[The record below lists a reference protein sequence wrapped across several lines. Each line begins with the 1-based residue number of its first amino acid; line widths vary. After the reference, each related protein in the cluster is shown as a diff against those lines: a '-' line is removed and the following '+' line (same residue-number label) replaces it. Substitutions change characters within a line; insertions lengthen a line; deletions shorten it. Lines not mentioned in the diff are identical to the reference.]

1 MSGSVNKVIIVG
13 NLGKDPEIRTTQS
26 GDKIINLTVATSDT
40 WNDRQSG
47 ERRERTE
54 WHRVTIYNERLTDVA
69 ERFLRKGRKVYLEGA
84 LQTRKW
90 TDQSGQDRYTTEI
103 VLQKF
108 RGELVLLDS
117 RQDGKDEPQHNSAQR
132 SSGQGSQNRQQSH
145 AGYDSSLNQRGG
157 WDEPRGNPDLDDEIP
172 F

>member
-1 MSGSVNKVIIVG
+1 MSGSVNKCIIVG
-13 NLGKDPEIRTTQS
+13 NLGKDPDVRTSQS
-26 GDKIINLTVATSDT
+26 GDKIVNLTVATSDT

-47 ERRERTE
+47 ERREKTE
-54 WHRVTIYNERLTDVA
+54 WHRVTIYNERLADVA
-69 ERFLRKGRKVYLEGA
+69 ERFLRKGRKVYLEGT

-90 TDQSGQDRYTTEI
+90 TDQSGQERYTTEI

-117 RQDGKDEPQHNSAQR
+117 RQDGE
-132 SSGQGSQNRQQSH
+132 GGSNDSNRGRGQQSSQQH
-145 AGYDSSLNQRGG
+145 RQSNTGYDSSLNQRRG
-157 WDEPRGNPDLDDEIP
+157 WDEGGSSDLSDEIP

>member
-1 MSGSVNKVIIVG
+1 MSGSVNKVIIAG
-13 NLGKDPEIRTTQS
+13 NLGKDPEVRTSQS
-26 GDKIINLTVATSDT
+26 GMKIVSLTLATSDT

-54 WHRVTIYNERLTDVA
+54 WHRVVIFNERLADVA

-90 TDQSGQDRYTTEI
+90 TDQSGQERYTTEVI
-103 VLQKF
+103 VERF

-117 RQDGKDEPQHNSAQR
+117 RPDGQGAPQRNANQKP
-132 SSGQGSQNRQQSH
+132 SGQNHQNNQQSYT
-145 AGYDSSLNQRGG
+145 GYDSSLNQRRG
-157 WDEPRGNPDLDDEIP
+157 WDEGGSSDLDDEIP